1 MGLIAREIESR
12 GIPTI
17 CMSSA
22 RSITAA
28 VNPPRA
34 VYLDYPL
41 GHTSGKPEDPANQMA
56 VMEDTLAAVARIEAP
71 GTIID
76 LMYQWRDD
84 DSWKD
89 AVMRPRPQDAAGAG
103 GGAQSAHDDS
113 HEDDRVERF
122 DTPQYQTEADA
133 QAAQQPCSSCVFL
146 EESA

>member
-1 MGLIAREIESR
+1 
-12 GIPTI
+12 
-17 CMSSA
+17 MSSA

-41 GHTSGKPEDPANQMA
+41 GHTSGKPEDAANQMA
-56 VMEDTLAAVARIEAP
+56 VMRDTLAAFASIDAP

-76 LMYQWRDD
+76 LEYEWRAD

-89 AVMRPRPQDAAGAG
+89 RVMRPEPQEASASRNDG
-103 GGAQSAHDDS
+103 GSSADGG

-122 DTPQYQTEADA
+122 DTPQYQNEADA
-133 QAAQQPCSSCVFL
+133 QAAQQPCSTCVFL
-146 EESA
+146 EASA